1 MTNKLS
7 PHSFTNIAMFIN
19 THLVRHDVSR
29 NSDKSKY
36 NSFYGIK
43 NIVIKNNKSNHTV
56 TLEKDQ
62 DFKSVGNSLTAIGI
76 PSRDNSFGKSIRKRV
91 KSAVNTSFGEY
102 DPAPSFYAAVEQIAN
117 VTRVWIVDAN
127 LDRNPDFG
135 RVYATIICV
144 QATKNEETGAVS
156 FDTFKEDLRDRNGA
170 GRFFKPSV
178 KTGTTM
184 THHLNAMNKIEM
196 RGGARVKSKLTETA
210 TPVEVAAVVNETIDV
225 VNETAETVD
234 SLVEATAEVV
244 SELKASIELQ
254 QRQIDELKA
263 LIENAGIK
271 VPAPL
276 PVGGSLD
283 RFFVDGPAYAT
294 DALDCFES
302 AVSDRAAN
310 DPNISSVT
318 RFQSHKTALLNIR
331 IEQQTAGE
339 LKDECNYHNTSRDP
353 WFQRCT
359 N

>member
-234 SLVEATAEVV
+234 SLVEATAEVSEVVNETAETV
-244 SELKASIELQ
+244 SKMQSKVSDMEARMLQ
-254 QRQIDELKA
+254 MEA
-263 LIENAGIK
+263 LLRAAGIK
-271 VPAPL
+271 VPAPA
-276 PVGGSLD
+276 PVEVAGLD
-283 RFFVDGPAYAT
+283 QFFVDGPVHVT
-294 DALDCFES
+294 DALDFES
-302 AVSDRAAN
+302 TVNDIIDNAVSDRAFN
-310 DPNISSVT
+310 DPNPNLSSVT
-318 RFQSHKTALLNIR
+318 RFQSH
-331 IEQQTAGE
+331 
-339 LKDECNYHNTSRDP
+339 
-353 WFQRCT
+353 
-359 N
+359 

>member
-1 MTNKLS
+1 MNTNKISSSAFANVAL
-7 PHSFTNIAMFIN
+7 FIN
-19 THLVRHDVSR
+19 THLIRHDVYR

-117 VTRVWIVDAN
+117 VTRVWIVDAK
-127 LDRNPDFG
+127 LDRDNPDFG

-184 THHLNAMNKIEM
+184 AHHLTAMNKIEN
-196 RGGARVKSKLTETA
+196 RGGARVKTKLTETA

-234 SLVEATAEVV
+234 SLVEATNHNADVVTEMKSKV
-244 SELKASIELQ
+244 SEMEARMLQMEALLKT
-254 QRQIDELKA
+254 
-263 LIENAGIK
+263 AGIK
-271 VPAPL
+271 VPA
-276 PVGGSLD
+276 VTKVNTSTDLD
-283 RFFVDGPAYAT
+283 RFFGD
-294 DALDCFES
+294 DLIHMNSIFE
-302 AVSDRAAN
+302 
-310 DPNISSVT
+310 
-318 RFQSHKTALLNIR
+318 
-331 IEQQTAGE
+331 
-339 LKDECNYHNTSRDP
+339 
-353 WFQRCT
+353 
-359 N
+359 